1 MLVDA
6 TEKLCDLS
14 IEQNDVRLKDV
25 VVDKFTQL
33 FTQCFS
39 EKLRA
44 AYSKVEDAAESGGLT
59 SAKA

>member
-1 MLVDA
+1 M

-14 IEQNDVRLKDV
+14 IEQNDVNLKDV

-39 EKLRA
+39 EKVRA
-44 AYSKVEDAAESGGLT
+44 AYSKVEDSAESGGLM
-59 SAKA
+59 SSSKS